1 MRQGQND
8 RQSARRWCRAAVYTT
23 LCLGAWSAHAA
34 EPARSVTAPS
44 GEYRVNAGDELD
56 VSVWG
61 EERMQKTVR
70 VLPDGTFAFPLA
82 GRVSASGNTPREI
95 ADTITGRIKSNFRDS
110 VPEVTVIV
118 RDPAGMRF
126 FVVGK
131 VRTPGS
137 YPISRSVNA
146 LQALSMA
153 GGAADFADVSHAVL
167 LRQGTRGQVV
177 EPVDLG
183 QMLKG
188 GRALSPGVQ
197 TTELPMLGAG
207 DVLVIP

>member
-1 MRQGQND
+1 M
-8 RQSARRWCRAAVYTT
+8 
-23 LCLGAWSAHAA
+23 
-34 EPARSVTAPS
+34 
-44 GEYRVNAGDELD
+44 
-56 VSVWG
+56 
-61 EERMQKTVR
+61 
-70 VLPDGTFAFPLA
+70 PDGTFAFPLA

-167 LRQGTRGQVV
+167 LRQGTKGQVV

-188 GRALSPGVQ
+188 GRALSPGYRRPSFPCLARVTCLSYRDLRVERLAVLTALALQ
-197 TTELPMLGAG
+197 TASQGTAQSTSAPLSRSTRRPRRRPIRCCEAVRIMEPSSPNCRSCPN
-207 DVLVIP
+207 IR